1 MAASIHLLP
10 YPFPSIN
17 LFFFFLISYK
27 EHTTFASTQSTLSVV
42 ISLYA
47 VDSNFCFPSL
57 NYLETRLMLK
67 ISGTFLFFNVQEHFS
82 SLLVP
87 KKKINCFFITCIFII
102 SDACGILPDVF
113 LTA

>member
-1 MAASIHLLP
+1 
-10 YPFPSIN
+10 
-17 LFFFFLISYK
+17 
-27 EHTTFASTQSTLSVV
+27 
-42 ISLYA
+42 
-47 VDSNFCFPSL
+47 
-57 NYLETRLMLK
+57 MLK